1 LSSEIGYLARAEA
14 VGCAE
19 GNMCG
24 LAMRE
29 AVVSPESKTTARAKG
44 DRRKLGDLLAGRVAA
59 AAAVRIGKARSRSR

>member
-1 LSSEIGYLARAEA
+1 MSSEIGNVAGAEA

-29 AVVSPESKTTARAKG
+29 AVVAPESKTPSRAKG
-44 DRRKLGDLLAGRVAA
+44 DRRKLGDLLSGRATIGGPA
-59 AAAVRIGKARSRSR
+59 RIGKPRR